1 MREGGQV
8 FTFDML
14 LALIL
19 VMLIVTTSGLAITMA
34 RKQASEYV
42 SRYSLERTASDADDI
57 LVRSPGEPDTWQK
70 NPQELEVPGIA
81 KLEKDTGEVIPNR
94 ISGPKLAQL
103 RDMMRGSNWN
113 PENDS
118 IQAIMGLF
126 GGTEKFE
133 ISIWSGDNQIAKIW
147 PGWDEEENSG
157 VENSLEVAVAERL
170 ALGRYGDL
178 RYFSGR
184 VYKSEGGEKVYPP
197 ENFEIA
203 PNELEIYDWY
213 LILKASDERGLPISV
228 YINAEH
234 PGPTPYKFNKPGE
247 NILPDEH
254 GGMDDSLHTGTNTVQ
269 IWSRGKTRYVVQT
282 LRRRDPGV
290 LSAGTIPTDPREN
303 GP

>member
-19 VMLIVTTSGLAITMA
+19 IMLIVTTSGLAITMA
-34 RKQASEYV
+34 RKQGSEYV
-42 SRYSLERTASDADDI
+42 SRYSLERTASDAADV
-57 LVRSPGEPDTWQK
+57 LVRSPGEPDTWQE
-70 NPQELEVPGIA
+70 NPQELEVPGVA
-81 KLEKDTGEVIPNR
+81 KLEKDTGEAIPNR

-126 GGTEKFE
+126 GKTDKFE

-178 RYFSGR
+178 RYFSGKLPKTR
-184 VYKSEGGEKVYPP
+184 GGKKSIPKKTSKLART
-197 ENFEIA
+197 N
-203 PNELEIYDWY
+203 
-213 LILKASDERGLPISV
+213 LK
-228 YINAEH
+228 H
-234 PGPTPYKFNKPGE
+234 
-247 NILPDEH
+247 
-254 GGMDDSLHTGTNTVQ
+254 MTGT
-269 IWSRGKTRYVVQT
+269 
-282 LRRRDPGV
+282 
-290 LSAGTIPTDPREN
+290 
-303 GP
+303 